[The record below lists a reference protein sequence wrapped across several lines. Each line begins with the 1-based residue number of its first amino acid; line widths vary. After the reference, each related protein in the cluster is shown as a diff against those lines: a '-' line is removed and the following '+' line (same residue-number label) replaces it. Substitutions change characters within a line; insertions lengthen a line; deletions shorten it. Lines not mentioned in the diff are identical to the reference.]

1 MAKAKGLGD
10 SEKNGSPPPE
20 YDVEQGT
27 IIDRKT
33 SGDGVGR
40 RSSLTGRKSSVAESI
55 VAADLLDERYAT
67 TQRGLKS
74 RHAQMIALGKSS
86 QVLRYLELC

>member
-1 MAKAKGLGD
+1 MAKANSFGD
-10 SEKNGSPPPE
+10 PEKNGSSTPE
-20 YDVEQGT
+20 HDVEQGT

-33 SGDGVGR
+33 GGDDDR
-40 RSSLTGRKSSVAESI
+40 WRSSLTGRKTSVAESI

-74 RHAQMIALGKSS
+74 RHAQMIALGG
-86 QVLRYLELC
+86 

>member
-1 MAKAKGLGD
+1 MVETKGFGHF
-10 SEKNGSPPPE
+10 EKNGSSPPE
-20 YDVEQGT
+20 HDVEQGT

-33 SGDGVGR
+33 RGDDDR
-40 RSSLTGRKSSVAESI
+40 WRSSLTGRKTSVAESI

-74 RHAQMIALGKSS
+74 RHAQMIALGG
-86 QVLRYLELC
+86 

>member
-1 MAKAKGLGD
+1 MAKAKGFAD

-20 YDVEQGT
+20 SDVEPGT

-33 SGDGVGR
+33 SGDDDR
-40 RSSLTGRKSSVAESI
+40 WRSSLTGRKSSVAESI

-74 RHAQMIALGKSS
+74 RHAQMIALGG
-86 QVLRYLELC
+86 